1 MIDPFLVS
9 IFNIAV
15 VAGCGAYLGWRGFAA
30 LFDIAGKLLAYGL
43 LALVD
48 FYQKRARTSR

>member
-1 MIDPFLVS
+1 MIDPLLVS

-15 VAGCGAYLGWRGFAA
+15 IAGCGAYLGWHGFAA